1 MYMYVYIYIY
11 IYIYMYMYVYIY
23 VYTCIWVQPFAP
35 RWQRAAQGEHS
46 ESSHT
51 RHTVWNRAA
60 AAS

>member
-1 MYMYVYIYIY
+1 
-11 IYIYMYMYVYIY
+11 MYMYVYIY